1 MKNSERLE
9 QKNQKISQLQKMQ
22 KQLETKYI
30 ENITKKI
37 TKVLIKKQA
46 FKINKK
52 IGSRLASFFSFARR
66 GKLQE
71 PQNFPLYD

>member
-9 QKNQKISQLQKMQ
+9 QINQKISQLQKMQ

-52 IGSRLASFFSFARR
+52 ILIKEIENVIKRLSNE
-66 GKLQE
+66 Q
-71 PQNFPLYD
+71 

>member
-9 QKNQKISQLQKMQ
+9 QINQKISQLQKMQ

-37 TKVLIKKQA
+37 TKILIKKQA

-52 IGSRLASFFSFARR
+52 ILIKEIENVIK
-66 GKLQE
+66 KLTNEQ
-71 PQNFPLYD
+71 